1 MNHSNLKKFPN
12 FFFISFATKK
22 WMSASNSPL
31 GITRDFH
38 DNFSPFFIGLL
49 RRDSRSDFFWGNR
62 ALLWKIFVEMSFI
75 RRWAWKASEASP
87 RDAKVR
93 IILFFVQ
100 KFHFCNFLNPIWRKI
115 LNWKSLKKIKFS
127 NVCFRNWHFFA
138 VFQLQF
144 CVDFWQEN
152 SKYFNNF
159 CAKFLKTRLKR
170 L

>member
-12 FFFISFATKK
+12 FFLSPSQQKK

-38 DNFSPFFIGLL
+38 DNFSPFFY
-49 RRDSRSDFFWGNR
+49 RPFAARFAVRFFFRNR

-93 IILFFVQ
+93 IILFFCPKIQ
-100 KFHFCNFLNPIWRKI
+100 LLWFFKPNLAENFESKI
-115 LNWKSLKKIKFS
+115 GKKIENFKLS
-127 NVCFRNWHFFA
+127 LQKLAFFA
-138 VFQLQF
+138 VL
-144 CVDFWQEN
+144 
-152 SKYFNNF
+152 
-159 CAKFLKTRLKR
+159 
-170 L
+170 